1 MSPSEASARICDL
14 ERLVLRALCQSSCPE
29 AQSQSVCRELATHR
43 WQEED
48 HRIVFAA
55 LQQARRTSPSSLQQ
69 QLPGHATRMGFPDID
84 WAALFE
90 PVPESGAI
98 EDDDVSRLVAD
109 LKAAAKNT

>member
-1 MSPSEASARICDL
+1 
-14 ERLVLRALCQSSCPE
+14 
-29 AQSQSVCRELATHR
+29 
-43 WQEED
+43 
-48 HRIVFAA
+48 
-55 LQQARRTSPSSLQQ
+55 
-69 QLPGHATRMGFPDID
+69 MGFPDID